1 LGKKTSLGACVICVE
16 HSQTLQN
23 NFVSTPSPSLA
34 SQTLAKMMVIVMVL
48 VLNTRNLRKRNTLMA
63 MVNIHHEEL
72 ERQITNM
79 MVMAII
85 DLEEHE
91 RTMVHIIYE
100 REWM

>member
-34 SQTLAKMMVIVMVL
+34 SQTFAKMMVL
-48 VLNTRNLRKRNTLMA
+48 VLNTRNLRERNTLMA